1 MNMMQYKKS
10 SQKLEVILS
19 GDFNLNAV
27 RKISEQLD
35 DRTELSVD
43 LVHSR
48 FVNSKAIIFL
58 HQLMKSTPA
67 VKVNLKNPPRVFFEL
82 LNVLGLHEEWNL
94 DEIIEP

>member
-1 MNMMQYKKS
+1 MNTMQYQKS
-10 SQKLEVILS
+10 SRKLEVILP

-27 RKISEQLD
+27 RMISELLD

-58 HQLMKSTPA
+58 HKLMKATPP
-67 VKVNLKNPPRVFFEL
+67 VKVNLKNPPRIFFEL
-82 LNVLGLHEEWNL
+82 LKTLGLHDLWNL

>member
-1 MNMMQYKKS
+1 MNTMQSKKS
-10 SQKLEVILS
+10 SQKLEVTLS

-27 RKISEQLD
+27 RMISEQLG

-58 HQLMKSTPA
+58 HQLMKADPQ

-82 LNVLGLHEEWNL
+82 LNALGLHDEWTL